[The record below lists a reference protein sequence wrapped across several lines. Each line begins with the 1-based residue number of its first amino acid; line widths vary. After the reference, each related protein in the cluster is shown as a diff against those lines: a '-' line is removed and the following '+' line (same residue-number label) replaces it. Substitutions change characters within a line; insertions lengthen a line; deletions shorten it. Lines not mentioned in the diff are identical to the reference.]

1 MLAKP
6 FVGGAT
12 NRDLTLKCGNTLQAP
27 LYRRSSEGKT
37 MPLSTDWLTRPL
49 FVCPP
54 RVARVLKVG
63 ILLALLLMI
72 VSPSLVTLAWHLRH
86 GNTIES
92 RGKAIFVPPK
102 WTAYIDES
110 YGAELTKLPFVL
122 SLNRGAWNPSM
133 ISVHPLP
140 PMGRENNGVEYK
152 TFESFFWNLHSDLG
166 NAISGPFRTG
176 SGPQEAFCMEAVSP
190 GTTRTYVSC
199 AILGG
204 KWTADFM
211 GDKKDLED
219 FYTII
224 RRLN

>member
-1 MLAKP
+1 MCRCAVESVHGKRAWRRSGMLAKP

-152 TFESFFWNLHSDLG
+152 TFESF
-166 NAISGPFRTG
+166 SGI
-176 SGPQEAFCMEAVSP
+176 C
-190 GTTRTYVSC
+190 TRTSVMLFRAPS
-199 AILGG
+199 GRDRG
-204 KWTADFM
+204 
-211 GDKKDLED
+211 
-219 FYTII
+219 
-224 RRLN
+224 RRKRSAWRQCPQGQPGPTFPVQF